1 MKIGWME
8 GCKTSVY
15 SCVHSYYSHG
25 CSLASSIMAQERCYL
40 PLIEVKVEILHCY
53 FPIRIYLVEVINGD
67 SCNEICQ

>member
-1 MKIGWME
+1 MKGDGVME
-8 GCKTSVY
+8 GSKQCIF
-15 SCVHSYYSHG
+15 CAHCYYSHG
-25 CSLASSIMAQERCYL
+25 CSLASSIMAQERCNL